1 MGNTDPL
8 PAQPVRKRL
17 AMADSNDTPPSKPAG
32 LGRIL
37 SRRQVMAEASAPGAP
52 AHKATAHGHGTT
64 PLQRIFSHAHSP
76 DALLH
81 AFAQGMSS
89 LPGELGDLGRLLH
102 SACDRQEWERYGRLL
117 RQLIDKYIR
126 TIELEP
132 APGGNSEAE
141 RLRDMLRNTLGAVLS
156 SLLQQAPELEAQARR
171 MGDELHGWQSGQ
183 SLEPVEQHLRELC
196 HQVGVRNDV
205 LHEQHDLL
213 LNLFDLLLQ
222 NIAELVDGGSWLH
235 GQIGNVRQVLAGPLD
250 RTSLERT
257 RNDLRAVIYRQGV
270 LRQGIE
276 ESKEAMK
283 ELMVDFV
290 EQVEGMAS
298 ETGDYHDRIASYAVA
313 VRQARSLA
321 DLGQLLQN
329 VLQDTARVQAQALR
343 ARDRLA
349 SARAEAL
356 AAEQRVQQ
364 LERELEEAGSQL
376 RTDPLTGAMNRRGL
390 QELLADARSRC
401 SASPC
406 WTWTISARPTPTM
419 ATPAATMHCA
429 TWWPPRRRGWA
440 ARARSHAWAVTSS
453 CWSCPAWPRSRPTR
467 SCAGCRKRW
476 PIARSCTTASACT
489 CASAPASRNGVPTNR
504 PRPSCS
510 GPTARSTPPSRPAAT
525 GSATPTEP
533 ATGIDRGRAAPSMRP
548 GRPAGP
554 PRHPPT

>member
-1 MGNTDPL
+1 MRNTDPL

-37 SRRQVMAEASAPGAP
+37 SRRQVMAEAPAPGAP

-390 QELLADARSRC
+390 QELLADAMGGAQPLLSVAMLDLDHFSQTNADYGHAGGDHALRHLVATAQTRLGSQGQVARLGGDEFVLVLPGMAQEQADAQLRRLQEALAHRPFLHDGQRVHVRF
-401 SASPC
+401 SAGVAQWRPDE
-406 WTWTISARPTPTM
+406 SAETLLQR
-419 ATPAATMHCA
+419 ADRALYAAKQ
-429 TWWPPRRRGWA
+429 
-440 ARARSHAWAVTSS
+440 
-453 CWSCPAWPRSRPTR
+453 
-467 SCAGCRKRW
+467 AGR
-476 PIARSCTTASACT
+476 
-489 CASAPASRNGVPTNR
+489 
-504 PRPSCS
+504 
-510 GPTARSTPPSRPAAT
+510 
-525 GSATPTEP
+525 
-533 ATGIDRGRAAPSMRP
+533 DRVGNAD
-548 GRPAGP
+548 
-554 PRHPPT
+554 